1 MFEILFW
8 LETSKNDHCRK
19 GMRLQVPF
27 SSNKCALLLLKNA
40 LLLPELLFHF
50 PEWLFYFRK
59 LLFYF
64 SEVSCCFL
72 ELSFCF
78 LGLPF
83 CPKSAFLFLKNI
95 LLFSR
100 IAFSF
105 PEVPSFYCVGLFPK
119 MFFSS
124 WLYLHL
130 ILLRAAQRDNIC
142 LSLVLFSHGTIYWP
156 SSNALHLACV
166 HIEAINK
173 LQP

>member
-1 MFEILFW
+1 
-8 LETSKNDHCRK
+8 
-19 GMRLQVPF
+19 MRLQVPF
-27 SSNKCALLLLKNA
+27 SSNKCALLLPKNA

-59 LLFYF
+59 LPFYF

-72 ELSFCF
+72 ELSFSF

-83 CPKSAFLFLKNI
+83 CPKSAFLFLRNT

-105 PEVPSFYCVGLFPK
+105 PEVPSFYCVRLFPK
-119 MFFSS
+119 CFFPVDCTFTSS
-124 WLYLHL
+124 CSE
-130 ILLRAAQRDNIC
+130 LLREIIFAF
-142 LSLVLFSHGTIYWP
+142 LLFCFLMELFTDQY
-156 SSNALHLACV
+156 SNALHLACV